1 MRLEVRNA
9 TFAYRGGGDEIFRGI
24 GFSVGEGDLLS
35 VLGPN
40 GCGKTTLIKCLC
52 GILRPKEGEIL
63 LNGRAVHSLTRA
75 EIARNIGYIAQE
87 HDQVF
92 PYSVL
97 EVALMGR
104 APHLGWF
111 SLPSDK
117 DIRIAE
123 EALRMM
129 DISHLRDRPYTEI
142 SGGERQLTLI
152 AAVLAQQPKMLVL
165 DEPTSHLDLKNQI
178 FILGTMRKFAKEGLS
193 VVMTTHLPNHA
204 LHYSSRVVLMSK
216 GGVITVGS
224 AEEVITE
231 KNLSKTYGVDIK
243 ILSVSDPIGT
253 NLKFCMPV
261 ECAACIE

>member
-9 TFAYRGGGDEIFRGI
+9 TFAYRGGDEILRGI
-24 GFSVGEGDLLS
+24 SFSVSEGDLLS
-35 VLGPN
+35 ILGPN

-52 GILRPKEGEIL
+52 GMLKLGGGEIL
-63 LNGRAVHSLTRA
+63 LNDKAIHSLTRA

-87 HDQVF
+87 HGQVF

-117 DIRIAE
+117 DIGIAE
-123 EALRMM
+123 KTLEMM
-129 DISHLRDRPYTEI
+129 GISHLRDRPYTEI

-178 FILGTMRKFAKEGLS
+178 FILGIMRKFAKEGLS
-193 VVMTTHLPNHA
+193 VVMSTHLPNHA
-204 LHYSSRVVLMSK
+204 LHYSSRVVLMGK
-216 GGVITVGS
+216 GGDITVGS

-231 KNLSKTYGVDIK
+231 ENLSKTYGVDIK
-243 ILSVSDPIGT
+243 VLSVSVPMGT
-253 NLKFCMPV
+253 NLRFCMPV
-261 ECAACIE
+261 ECAACID